1 MVLEVRFTGLSL
13 NSPQEWQ
20 PLGGWTLKL
29 SRGPKSEQSE
39 KDTGDPQTATEAC
52 RQSGKVALPCCPP
65 PDHTATTRGGGW
77 VIRQGHGQLRHD
89 CFFLLK
95 SETICFFQ
103 EKYWICPWSAQS
115 YILQRENSSEL

>member
-1 MVLEVRFTGLSL
+1 MILEARFTGLSL

-95 SETICFFQ
+95 SETNNLFL
-103 EKYWICPWSAQS
+103 S
-115 YILQRENSSEL
+115 REVLDMSVECSELYSTKRKLK